1 MKVCVYAICK
11 NEEKFAERWMRSMS
25 EADGV
30 YVLDTGS
37 ADSTPE
43 LLERLG
49 AVVRRA
55 LVRPWRFDTARNLS
69 LALVPEDADI
79 CVCTDL
85 DEYFRPG
92 WRAALE
98 QAWTPGATQAR
109 YEYVWS
115 FDAQGR
121 DDVVFY
127 YDKIHARRGYAWRGA
142 VHEVPVCLN
151 GAPVFVTAEGVR
163 LEHHPDMTKSR
174 SQYLPLL
181 ELAVSEEPQND
192 RNMHYLGREY
202 MFARRWDDCIAT
214 LKRHLSLPTATWEDE
229 RAASMR
235 YIAAALAAQGNGAER
250 ERWLL
255 RCAAEAPW
263 LREGWV
269 ELARYYY
276 ECGDSCAC
284 LAAAERALTI
294 TGRGRTYMSQG
305 ECWGA
310 LPHDLAAIASW
321 NLGLYDRAVSH
332 GEAALAAAP
341 EDERLKSNLN
351 FYRLGQNGG

>member
-55 LVRPWRFDTARNLS
+55 LVSPWRFDTARNLS

-109 YEYVWS
+109 YE
-115 FDAQGR
+115 
-121 DDVVFY
+121 
-127 YDKIHARRGYAWRGA
+127 
-142 VHEVPVCLN
+142 
-151 GAPVFVTAEGVR
+151 
-163 LEHHPDMTKSR
+163 
-174 SQYLPLL
+174 
-181 ELAVSEEPQND
+181 
-192 RNMHYLGREY
+192 
-202 MFARRWDDCIAT
+202 
-214 LKRHLSLPTATWEDE
+214 
-229 RAASMR
+229 
-235 YIAAALAAQGNGAER
+235 
-250 ERWLL
+250 
-255 RCAAEAPW
+255 
-263 LREGWV
+263 
-269 ELARYYY
+269 
-276 ECGDSCAC
+276 
-284 LAAAERALTI
+284 
-294 TGRGRTYMSQG
+294 
-305 ECWGA
+305 
-310 LPHDLAAIASW
+310 
-321 NLGLYDRAVSH
+321 
-332 GEAALAAAP
+332 
-341 EDERLKSNLN
+341 
-351 FYRLGQNGG
+351 